1 MKDSTTA
8 NMVVTVLR
16 VAKLTS
22 STDCKQG
29 INDRA
34 PQSDVSQVLPVIQIG
49 FHPPL
54 IG

>member
-1 MKDSTTA
+1 MKVSTTA

-16 VAKLTS
+16 VVKLTS
-22 STDCKQG
+22 TMDCKQG
-29 INDRA
+29 INDSA
-34 PQSDVSQVLPVIQIG
+34 LQSDVSQVLPVIQIG